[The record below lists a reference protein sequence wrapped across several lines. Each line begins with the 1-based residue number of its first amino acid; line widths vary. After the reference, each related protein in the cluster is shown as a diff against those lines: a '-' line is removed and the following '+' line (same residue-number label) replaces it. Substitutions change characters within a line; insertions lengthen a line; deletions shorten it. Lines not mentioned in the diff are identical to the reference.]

1 MIDGTTAMVL
11 IGAAIQAVPPA
22 RGLVMYVRSRSGG
35 AEPTRH
41 SSFALVPGASART

>member
-22 RGLVMYVRSRSGG
+22 RGLVAYAQRKIRAVESTRS
-35 AEPTRH
+35 A
-41 SSFALVPGASART
+41 SFALGRGASART